1 MKGFIKTIIPK
12 DCGVCKFC
20 NDEADWLGMLS
31 KAECMVTG
39 ERVEVYYGET
49 IPKSCPI
56 KPMPQKKV
64 PKGSELFNE
73 YVRGWNECVEEM
85 EDVHL

>member
-1 MKGFIKTIIPK
+1 MKWFIRINIPK
-12 DCGVCKFC
+12 DCSRCRFC
-20 NDEADWLGMLS
+20 QAEGDWLGMLN

-56 KPMPQKKV
+56 KPMPQ
-64 PKGSELFNE
+64 PKTPMGSDIFND
-73 YVRGWNECVEEM
+73 YVRGWNDCLKEI
-85 EDVHL
+85 DDDQS